1 MLMADSHAV
10 HLFSLRW
17 LEKTLRAHQRCINSV
32 HHTAGG
38 LVTGGKDGFVKLWS
52 TQLAHLKTFDLNEV
66 NIMQA
71 TNALP
76 LVVLPMVRAH
86 QLVQKFSGT
95 KVRTFLRGEVAVSI
109 PESIA
114 KRPVSRRVYRRCLI
128 FLVIF
133 NEKLVS
139 FRKKKIP

>member
-71 TNALP
+71 TNTLP

-86 QLVQKFSGT
+86 QLVQKFQAQRCALFSGERWPFRYL
-95 KVRTFLRGEVAVSI
+95 KVSPNAPSQGASI
-109 PESIA
+109 GG
-114 KRPVSRRVYRRCLI
+114 V
-128 FLVIF
+128 
-133 NEKLVS
+133 
-139 FRKKKIP
+139 